1 MSKELPLPSLAASAV
16 SQYFKLPDYEGLRS
30 YLSSESFPETA
41 ISYIKEKT
49 GYAGEIKDI
58 KDIHEVYR
66 ETIDTYLSLLPQNA
80 WLYTYFALQQD
91 FNILRHLII
100 DEELTSDENKFMAA
114 VREKTVLSET
124 YLQSF
129 RDAWKDLTHAE
140 SIFEKITIL
149 EKIYLNLLIDNVGM
163 GADPYIKKLVRR
175 KLDTYNFMTIIR
187 RMEHGD
193 STTDILDALVS
204 KNGFYSP
211 SIFRTLEFGDVVG
224 EVGKILGM
232 KPDEISVEHIERY
245 LRQAEIKQIN
255 QAVYHGVDAERILQ
269 YTETLYYF
277 LVNIKLAFT
286 EVSYGVSHTPI
297 EERMINYSIT

>member
-16 SQYFKLPDYEGLRS
+16 SSYFKLPDYEGLRS

-49 GYAGEIKDI
+49 GYTGEVKDI
-58 KDIHEVYR
+58 KEIHEIYR
-66 ETIDTYLSLLPQNA
+66 ETVDNYLTLLPQNA

-91 FNILRHLII
+91 FNILRHLVIN
-100 DEELTSDENKFMAA
+100 EELTADENRFMAA

-124 YLQSF
+124 YLEPF
-129 RDAWKDLTHAE
+129 RGSWKILTHAE
-140 SIFEKITIL
+140 SIFEKITLL
-149 EKIYLNLLIDNVGM
+149 EKIYLNLLIDHVGM

-193 STTDILDALVS
+193 STSDILEALVWRNS
-204 KNGFYSP
+204 FYSP

-232 KPDEISVEHIERY
+232 KPEEITVEHIERH
-245 LRQAEIKQIN
+245 LREAEIKQIN

-277 LVNIKLAFT
+277 LVNIKLAYT

-297 EERMINYSIT
+297 EERMINYSIK